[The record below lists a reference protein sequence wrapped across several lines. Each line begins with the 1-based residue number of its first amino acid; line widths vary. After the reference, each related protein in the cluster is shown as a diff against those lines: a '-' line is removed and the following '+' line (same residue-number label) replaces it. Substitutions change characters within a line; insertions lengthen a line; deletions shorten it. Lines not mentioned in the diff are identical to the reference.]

1 MGLHLRLMVV
11 PGGLRPVLD
20 APLGF
25 VGADPKPINL
35 AASSVVWQ
43 RQVVTVNRQA
53 FHQESCLLAAI
64 FNTRT
69 QGSGPPAVPDARIND
84 ERLN

>member
-25 VGADPKPINL
+25 VGANPKSINL
-35 AASSVVWQ
+35 VATLRSLAQAGNHREQASISP
-43 RQVVTVNRQA
+43 RI
-53 FHQESCLLAAI
+53 L
-64 FNTRT
+64 
-69 QGSGPPAVPDARIND
+69 PAGCYF
-84 ERLN
+84 